1 MRLSYSETVPHII
14 LHLLEVIAG
23 TTLARIHARA
33 PKNELSIFMLGWRD
47 KANTGPQVTCIP

>member
-23 TTLARIHARA
+23 TTRPASM
-33 PKNELSIFMLGWRD
+33 PELRKMS
-47 KANTGPQVTCIP
+47 